1 MLVSVIIPVYN
12 RRLMVQEA
20 VASVL
25 EQDFQDYEIII
36 VEDGSDNLQSM
47 FRPEV
52 MKETV
57 RYYYRPHKGVSAARN
72 FGATVANGHYLA
84 FLDSDDLW
92 TKNKLSKQMEF
103 FKRNP
108 DYRAC
113 YTNERW
119 YLRGEH
125 LNQKEKHKKYH
136 GWIFDKCIP
145 LCIISAS
152 SIVMEKKVFNDL
164 GGFDETL
171 PACEDYDL
179 WLRLALK
186 YPIAYLNEPLVI
198 KRGGRDDQLSK
209 KYWGMDRWRIK
220 ALEKVLRMG
229 LSEEQQERVI
239 EEIVRKYDVLINGA
253 WKRSNYWRWAFYRF
267 KKWRSLGL

>member
-12 RRLMVQEA
+12 RRIMIQEA

-25 EQDFQDYEIII
+25 GQDFQDYEIII
-36 VEDGSDNLQSM
+36 VEDGSSNLQSM
-47 FRPEV
+47 FRPSV
-52 MKETV
+52 MRETV

-72 FGATVANGHYLA
+72 FGASVANGDYLA

-92 TKNKLSKQMEF
+92 DKKKLSKQIEF
-103 FKRNP
+103 LRRNSE
-108 DYRAC
+108 YRVC

-125 LNQKEKHKKYH
+125 LNQSARHRKYH

-152 SIVMEKKVFNDL
+152 SIIMEKNVFLDL

-179 WLRLALK
+179 WLRMALK
-186 YPIAYLNEPLVI
+186 YPIAYLNEPLVT
-198 KRGGRDDQLSK
+198 KRGGTDDQLSK
-209 KYWGMDRWRIK
+209 KYWGMDRFRIK

-229 LSEEQQERVI
+229 LNEEQQEKII

-253 WKRSNYWRWAFYRF
+253 WKRSNYLRWAFYRF